1 LVRKNS
7 KSGMDLVAHYQI
19 AYFTRFSRNHI
30 WN

>member
-7 KSGMDLVAHYQI
+7 KSRMDLVAHCQI
-19 AYFTRFSRNHI
+19 AYFTRYSRNHI